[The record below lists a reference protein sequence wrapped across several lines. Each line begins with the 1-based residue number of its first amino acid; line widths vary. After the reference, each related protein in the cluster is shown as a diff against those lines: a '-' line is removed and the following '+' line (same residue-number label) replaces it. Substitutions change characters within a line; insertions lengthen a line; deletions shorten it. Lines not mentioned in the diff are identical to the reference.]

1 MELLKKRW
9 IYVVN
14 GVVILLFMGCS
25 YAWSVFVVPLEYSYG
40 WSRSETSLAFTLN
53 LIFFSIG
60 SIMVGIF
67 SKKLSFSTILKIA
80 AVMISIGF
88 FTSSFVERVE
98 LIYLTYSFLCG
109 CGIGAGYSCVISS
122 APLWFPEKSGMIT
135 GILLMGYALSTA
147 IFSPIINSLI
157 QLLGISY
164 TFKILALISFIG
176 LILGSFLLKI
186 PTHEESSQLP
196 QESRPHNNRTNNIN
210 TSQMIKKPLFWNY
223 YILSAFN
230 AGIGLTIINHV
241 TPMLKEDLFIS
252 SALASIVVSIISIC
266 NGGGRIIWG
275 MVFDRQGIKK
285 TLSYINIVML
295 CSSFLLTFS
304 LSIKNQY
311 LFIFAA
317 SILLFVFGGNASLM
331 PTIVRYLFGCDN
343 FSLNYS
349 ILSTSCIIQ
358 ASLPTIVGTIHTMTS
373 NYFIPTKILLII
385 SILNILLLFIMIK
398 LYNREY

>member
-147 IFSPIINSLI
+147 IFRDRKS
-157 QLLGISY
+157 
-164 TFKILALISFIG
+164 
-176 LILGSFLLKI
+176 
-186 PTHEESSQLP
+186 
-196 QESRPHNNRTNNIN
+196 
-210 TSQMIKKPLFWNY
+210 
-223 YILSAFN
+223 
-230 AGIGLTIINHV
+230 
-241 TPMLKEDLFIS
+241 
-252 SALASIVVSIISIC
+252 VV
-266 NGGGRIIWG
+266 
-275 MVFDRQGIKK
+275 
-285 TLSYINIVML
+285 
-295 CSSFLLTFS
+295 
-304 LSIKNQY
+304 
-311 LFIFAA
+311 
-317 SILLFVFGGNASLM
+317 
-331 PTIVRYLFGCDN
+331 
-343 FSLNYS
+343 
-349 ILSTSCIIQ
+349 
-358 ASLPTIVGTIHTMTS
+358 
-373 NYFIPTKILLII
+373 
-385 SILNILLLFIMIK
+385 
-398 LYNREY
+398 